1 MMTMATIEEQI
12 AILQI
17 VDGLLKANK
26 VGIKTRKELERIKNF
41 SLNTLKTEC
50 RKSWQL
56 VRVKLKKAQLIHLL
70 DERK

>member
-1 MMTMATIEEQI
+1 MTTIEEQI
-12 AILQI
+12 SILKI
-17 VDGLLKANK
+17 VDSLLKANK
-26 VGIKTRKELERIKNF
+26 VGMKTRKELERIKAF

-70 DERK
+70 DEHK